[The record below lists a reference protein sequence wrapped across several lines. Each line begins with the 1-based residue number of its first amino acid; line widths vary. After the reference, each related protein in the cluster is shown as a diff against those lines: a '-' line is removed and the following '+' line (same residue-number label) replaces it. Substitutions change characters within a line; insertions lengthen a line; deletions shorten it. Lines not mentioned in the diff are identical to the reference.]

1 MKCTACQQGN
11 LKPSFIDE
19 LFRGHTCDHCGGNW
33 ILIEDYISWK
43 ERHPEHVFDDAC
55 VEDDIEAEDTVGAM
69 ICPVTGGI
77 MSKFRITKDHAHR
90 IDYSARVGGVWLNKG
105 EWEMLVAEGLAGNL
119 NTILT
124 DQWQRRIREEKTSDT
139 FDSLYRSKFGEQD
152 YAKAKEVREWL
163 HSHEQRA
170 DLRAFLMA
178 EDPYSAIK

>member
-11 LKPSFIDE
+11 LVPSFLDA
-19 LFRGHTCDHCGGNW
+19 LFRSHTCNNCGGNW

-43 ERHPEHVFDDAC
+43 ERHPEHVFDDTG
-55 VEDDIEAEDTVGAM
+55 VESVEAEDTVGAL

-77 MSKFRITKDHAHR
+77 MSKFRITKDNAHR

-119 NTILT
+119 NSILT
-124 DQWQRRIREEKTSDT
+124 DSWQKRIRQEKTSDT
-139 FDSLYRSKFGEQD
+139 FEQLYRSKFGDAD
-152 YAKAKEVREWL
+152 YQKACDVREWL
-163 HSHEQRA
+163 HSHSQKS

-178 EDPYSAIK
+178 ENPYSAIE